1 MARGDWTIDE
11 VAARF
16 AEAAHTAQRLPSVRV
31 QGYFN
36 VWPTIVRQQW
46 ETLSH
51 EPIPMRPIPPSPE
64 AIERMEEAMRWVQW
78 LEVGDRHLV
87 WMRAKDVAWNRIAR
101 RFGCNRA
108 TAWRRWRRALDA
120 VVARLIDARGA

>member
-1 MARGDWTIDE
+1 MARRDWTIDE

-16 AEAAHTAQRLPSVRV
+16 AQAAQTARRLPPVHV

-36 VWPTIVRQQW
+36 VWPAIIRQQW

-51 EPIPMRPIPPSPE
+51 EPIPMRPISPSPE

-78 LEVGDRHLV
+78 LEVDDRHLV
-87 WMRAKDVAWNRIAR
+87 WMRAKDVAWSRVAR

-108 TAWRRWRRALDA
+108 TAWRRWRMALEA
-120 VVARLIDARGA
+120 VVVRLSDLRGT